1 MTSSLPV
8 RVRAA
13 CRRAER
19 AAGEVH
25 EHLGRRSRRFLLL
38 TRRSAAEFIDDD
50 CPQLAAA
57 VSYHVLLSI
66 FPLMIMVA
74 SLFGLFADRQSV
86 RDNVVNGVTTYVP
99 LSPSGQQSLGDLVGQ
114 LQGGVAAVGLIG
126 LLGLFISASG
136 MMTAVRRAL
145 TAAWDAD
152 TCRTFV
158 RGKLLD
164 LGLVVVAGIILTF
177 SFALTI
183 GVRLARSGSAGAA
196 DAFGPLGPLVEAT
209 GWLVGFFV
217 PTLLAFAL
225 FSYLYSVVPAVDTRF
240 VDIWP
245 GALVGALGFQ
255 VLKEGF
261 AFYLDHFA
269 NYNAIYGSLGAAAAF
284 IFFVYLSANVFL
296 FGAEVASERPWLPSG
311 GDDPAR

>member
-1 MTSSLPV
+1 M
-8 RVRAA
+8 RAA
-13 CRRAER
+13 ARRAER
-19 AAGEVH
+19 AVGELP
-25 EHLGRRSRRFLLL
+25 EHLGRRSRGLLLL
-38 TRRSAAEFIDDD
+38 TRRSVTEFFDDE

-74 SLFGLFADRQSV
+74 SVFGLFVDRRSV

-99 LSPSGQQSLGDLVGQ
+99 LSESGQRALGDLVSQ

-152 TCRTFV
+152 TRRSFV

-164 LGLVVVAGIILTF
+164 LGLVAVAGVILTF
-177 SFALTI
+177 SFALTV

-196 DAFGPLGPLVEAT
+196 DAFGPLGPLVDAA

-217 PTLLAFAL
+217 PTVLAFAL

-240 VDIWP
+240 VDVWP

-284 IFFVYLSANVFL
+284 VFFVYLSANVFL
-296 FGAEVASERPWLPSG
+296 FGAEVASERPRLPQ
-311 GDDPAR
+311 GDDHLDDPT

>member
-1 MTSSLPV
+1 M
-8 RVRAA
+8 
-13 CRRAER
+13 
-19 AAGEVH
+19 
-25 EHLGRRSRRFLLL
+25 
-38 TRRSAAEFIDDD
+38 AEFIDDD

-74 SLFGLFADRQSV
+74 SLFGLFVDRRSV
-86 RDNVVNGVTTYVP
+86 QDNVVNGVITYVP

-152 TCRTFV
+152 TRRTFV

-177 SFALTI
+177 SFALTV

-196 DAFGPLGPLVEAT
+196 AAFGPLGPFVEAA

-240 VDIWP
+240 TDIWP

-296 FGAEVASERPWLPSG
+296 FGAEVASERPSG
-311 GDDPAR
+311 ADDPARRATSTRRS